1 MMIPEKDLARL
12 PWRKTTRSQDASNC
26 VEVAPVEAPTDSE

>member
-12 PWRKTTRSQDASNC
+12 TWQKSSQSGDASNC
-26 VEVAPVEAPTDSE
+26 VEVAVID